1 MSFLYKIL
9 KIVKIIFLKSLQIS
23 PNGICILQ
31 LTPDHPFVRWKHFEA
46 LYSADTSISAT
57 QLRVCPKLT
66 LGHLELS
73 NTSKIKVRLATQASC
88 RIFFV
93 FKVLFLIYFVIYI
106 YCCRAWLNFQYF
118 SRHHLPSFFIIY
130 FIYSTCR
137 YLATRLRTV
146 YLSTKFVGFLTY
158 MIAKER
164 SIFAN
169 ALMIHSMLLI
179 AKRRM
184 KDLNRLEMTLK

>member
-1 MSFLYKIL
+1 M
-9 KIVKIIFLKSLQIS
+9 
-23 PNGICILQ
+23 
-31 LTPDHPFVRWKHFEA
+31 
-46 LYSADTSISAT
+46 
-57 QLRVCPKLT
+57 

-73 NTSKIKVRLATQASC
+73 NTSKMKVRLATQASYLKER
-88 RIFFV
+88 RIFSV
-93 FKVLFLIYFVIYI
+93 FKVLFLIYFII
-106 YCCRAWLNFQYF
+106 HNYCYRAWLNFQYF
-118 SRHHLPSFFIIY
+118 SRHHLPFFFIIY

-146 YLSTKFVGFLTY
+146 YLFTKFVAFLTY

-169 ALMIHSMLLI
+169 GLMIYSMLLI